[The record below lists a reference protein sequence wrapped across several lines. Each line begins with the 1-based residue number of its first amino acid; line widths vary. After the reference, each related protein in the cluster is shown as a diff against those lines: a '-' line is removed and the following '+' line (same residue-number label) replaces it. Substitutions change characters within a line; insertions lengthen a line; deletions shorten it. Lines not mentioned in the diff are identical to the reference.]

1 MQLHDDTV
9 VAISSEFAVFL
20 RSLAIAS
27 ESGNI
32 STFIDLFQPNGY
44 LRDILICAW
53 NYSSVAKEHMR
64 EFFDVCGGL
73 PNIKPASIKIDGTKT
88 SPVKYKSQFGGIEGF
103 FVFETGNNELSG
115 VGVARLQWDNV
126 TRRFRALTLS
136 LVLDSFKRYVEL
148 SGARRP
154 IVTPASERRAKL
166 NWHER
171 RMLESSFTSPSPK
184 PNPDVVIVG
193 AGHAGLMIAARLKR
207 LGIVSL
213 IIEKSS
219 RVGDGWRNR
228 YHSLKLQDTIWINQ
242 FPYLPFPDDFP
253 VYLPK
258 DKFADWIEIYATA
271 MDLNVWL
278 NSSVVPGTAAYD
290 KASENWTLEIQRAD
304 DSKRE
309 IKCKHVILA
318 TGHASDPRI
327 PHFEGVEKFKGPVH
341 HSSLHKNSGNWKGK
355 KAVIIGAGVS
365 GHDICHEL
373 HNAGVEDITMV
384 QRSST
389 CVISQENGLPQV
401 VSGYFEGGPPAE
413 EVDLASISFP
423 FNALEP
429 FAKVG
434 HAAVNEA
441 DKAMIDGLERVG
453 YRVADKGGPGLYW
466 SFLRKGGGTYLD
478 VGCAQLITDG
488 KVKVKQGTEI
498 GSFEENGVRCVD
510 GSFLEAD
517 IVILATGYLSIRE
530 TCRKIFGD
538 EVADQTD
545 RVWGLDAT
553 GEVNGIWRQ
562 TGCPGFW
569 YTGGTILLS
578 RIHSKY
584 LALWI
589 KAIEMGLAPKS
600 KV

>member
-1 MQLHDDTV
+1 MQLQDDIA
-9 VAISSEFAVFL
+9 AIANELKVFL
-20 RSLAIAS
+20 RSLTIAFELGDVS
-27 ESGNI
+27 A
-32 STFIDLFQPNGY
+32 FIDLFQPNGY

-53 NYSSVAKEHMR
+53 NYSSVAKGRMV
-64 EFFDVCGGL
+64 EFFDACGGL
-73 PNIKPASIKIDGTKT
+73 PNIKPTSIKIDDTKT
-88 SPVKYKSQFGGIEGF
+88 SPARYKSQFRGIEGF
-103 FVFETGNNELSG
+103 FVFETEGDGLNG
-115 VGVARLQWDNV
+115 VGVARLQWDNASGK
-126 TRRFRALTLS
+126 FRALTLS

-148 SGARRP
+148 SGAKRP
-154 IVTPASERRAKL
+154 IITLTSERQAKV

-228 YHSLKLQDTIWINQ
+228 YHSLKLQDTVWINQ

-258 DKFADWIEIYATA
+258 DKFADWIEIYATV
-271 MDLNVWL
+271 MDLNIWL
-278 NSSVVPGTAAYD
+278 DSSIVPGTAAYD

-327 PHFEGVEKFKGPVH
+327 PHFEGMEKFKGPVH
-341 HSSLHKNSGNWKGK
+341 HSSFHKNSGNWRGK

-389 CVISQENGLPQV
+389 CVISQENGLPNV

-413 EVDLASISFP
+413 EADLASISFP

-429 FAKVG
+429 FAKIG
-434 HAAVNEA
+434 HAAINEA

-453 YRVADKGGPGLYW
+453 YQIADKGGPGLYW
-466 SFLRKGGGTYLD
+466 SLLRKGGGTYLD
-478 VGCAQLITDG
+478 VGCTQLIIDG
-488 KVKVKQGTEI
+488 KVKIKQGAEI
-498 GSFEENGVRCVD
+498 QCFEENGVRLVD
-510 GSFLEAD
+510 RSFLEAD
-517 IVILATGYLSIRE
+517 IIILATGYLSMRE

-538 EVADQTD
+538 EIVDQTD

-600 KV
+600 KL